1 MLSQLAQPSA
11 GLTVLSAMITPAVLI
26 LATGSLLMTTSQRLS
41 RSIDRARKLS
51 AAIEEIALDPAKRA
65 RRDMLLGQLHPAAER
80 TRLLQRGMVCLYVA
94 QGMFVATSMVIGL
107 LEFIRVTAPWVSGAL
122 GMAGAILLLAASA
135 VLIRES
141 RIALRA
147 VEKEMTTLTRE
158 CRECEEKLREKIEG

>member
-1 MLSQLAQPSA
+1 MLSQIAQPSG

-51 AAIEEIALDPAKRA
+51 AALEEIALDPAKRP
-65 RRDMLLGQLHPAAER
+65 RRELLLDQLHSAAER

-94 QGMFVATSMVIGL
+94 QGMFVATSMVIGI
-107 LEFIRVTAPWVSGAL
+107 LEFTHVSAQWVPGAT

-147 VEKEMTTLTRE
+147 VEKEMTTLTRD
-158 CRECEEKLREKIEG
+158 CRECEERLSKARVG